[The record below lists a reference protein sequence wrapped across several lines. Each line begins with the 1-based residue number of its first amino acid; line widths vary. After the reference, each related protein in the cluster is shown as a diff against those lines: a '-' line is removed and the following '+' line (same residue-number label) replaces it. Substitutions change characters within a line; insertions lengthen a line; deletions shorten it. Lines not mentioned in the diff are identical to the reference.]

1 MSIIQDIRDTFN
13 RRDNALNQLIV
24 LNVVVFGVVVLL
36 YAIAFLSRSQ
46 QPGGWYEV
54 FIRQLQLSANLRT
67 LAFHPWTILTYAFVH
82 QSPFHIL
89 FNMLNLY
96 YFGQIIREYLGDR
109 RLISIYVL
117 GALAGAVAF
126 LLAYNL
132 LPVLQPGAAAGQSVI
147 GASAAVIAVVV
158 AAATLLPNYTFMLF
172 LFGPVKIKWIAAA
185 LVFISIAALNQGNTG
200 GEITHIGGALLG
212 FVFIKMINLGRD
224 MGRPV
229 EAVLDWFSRVANPK
243 SSMRVTHR
251 QPVATSARGAASPKG
266 NAAPAADQDE
276 IDLILDKIS
285 RSGYESL
292 SKDEKQKLFRASQ
305 Q

>member
-1 MSIIQDIRDTFN
+1 MSIVQDIRDTFS

-24 LNVVVFGVVVLL
+24 LNVLVFGVVVLL
-36 YAIAFLSRSQ
+36 FAIAFLSNQ
-46 QPGGWYEV
+46 TKGWYEV
-54 FIRQLQLSANLRT
+54 VMRQLQLSANLRT

-109 RLISIYVL
+109 RLLSIYVL
-117 GALAGAVAF
+117 GALAGAIAF

-132 LPVLQPGAAAGQSVI
+132 LPVLQSEAARGLPVI

-172 LFGPVKIKWIAAA
+172 ILGPVKIKWIAAA
-185 LVFISIAALNQGNTG
+185 LVFISVAAINQKNTG

-229 EAVLDWFSRVANPK
+229 EAVFDWFGRVASPR

-251 QPVATSARGAASPKG
+251 QPAATAARGSSSKAT
-266 NAAPAADQDE
+266 AAPVAGQDE

>member
-1 MSIIQDIRDTFN
+1 MSIVQDIRDTFS

-36 YAIAFLSRSQ
+36 FAIVFLSGQ
-46 QPGGWYEV
+46 VDGWYQV
-54 FIRQLQLSANLRT
+54 FMRQLQLSANLRV

-109 RLISIYVL
+109 RLISIYIL
-117 GALAGAVAF
+117 GGLAGAAAF
-126 LLAYNL
+126 VLAYNL
-132 LPVLQPGAAAGQSVI
+132 LPLPLPPMGTAGVNVI

-172 LFGPVKIKWIAAA
+172 ILGPVKIKWIAAA
-185 LVFISIAALNQGNTG
+185 LVFISVAAINQKNTG

-212 FVFIKMINLGRD
+212 FVFIKMMNLGRD

-229 EAVLDWFSRVANPK
+229 EVVLDWFSRVANPK

-251 QPVATSARGAASPKG
+251 QPVAATGRAGSAKG
-266 NAAPAADQDE
+266 NATPVAGQEE

>member
-1 MSIIQDIRDTFN
+1 MSVIQDIRDTFS

-24 LNVVVFGVVVLL
+24 LNVLVFGVVVLL
-36 YAIAFLSRSQ
+36 FAIAFLSRSQ
-46 QPGGWYEV
+46 QSGGWYEV
-54 FIRQLQLSANLRT
+54 FIRQLQLSANPRV
-67 LAFHPWTILTYAFVH
+67 LAFHPWTVLTYAFVH

-109 RLISIYVL
+109 RLLSIYVL
-117 GALAGAVAF
+117 GGLAGALVF
-126 LLAYNL
+126 LLAYNF
-132 LPVLQPGAAAGQSVI
+132 LPVLQPDAAKGLPVI
-147 GASAAVIAVVV
+147 GASAAVIAVIV

-172 LFGPVKIKWIAAA
+172 ILGPVKIKWIATA
-185 LVFISIAALNQGNTG
+185 LVFISVAAINQKNTG
-200 GEITHIGGALLG
+200 GEITHIGGAVLG
-212 FVFIKMINLGRD
+212 FVFVKMLNLGRD

-229 EAVLDWFSRVANPK
+229 EAVFDWFGRVSSPK

-251 QPVATSARGAASPKG
+251 QPVAASTRGG
-266 NAAPAADQDE
+266 NSKTTAAPVADQDE

>member
-1 MSIIQDIRDTFN
+1 MSVIQDIRDTFS

-24 LNVVVFGVVVLL
+24 LNVLVFGVVVLL
-36 YAIAFLSRSQ
+36 FAIAFLSQ
-46 QPGGWYEV
+46 QTTGWYEV
-54 FIRQLQLSANLRT
+54 FMRQLQLSANLRT

-109 RLISIYVL
+109 RLISIYML

-126 LLAYNL
+126 LLAYNFI
-132 LPVLQPGAAAGQSVI
+132 PILQPDAVAGQSVI
-147 GASAAVIAVVV
+147 GASAAIIAVVV

-172 LFGPVKIKWIAAA
+172 LFGPVKIKWIATA
-185 LVFISIAALNQGNTG
+185 LVFISVAAINQKNTG

-212 FVFIKMINLGRD
+212 FVFIKVLNLGRD

-229 EAVLDWFSRVANPK
+229 EAVLDWFSRVASPK

-251 QPVATSARGAASPKG
+251 QPVATSARGAAGSKN
-266 NAAPAADQDE
+266 NAVPIAGQDE

>member
-1 MSIIQDIRDTFN
+1 MSIVQDIRDTFS

-36 YAIAFLSRSQ
+36 FAIAFLSGQ
-46 QPGGWYEV
+46 VDGWYQV
-54 FIRQLQLSANLRT
+54 FMRQLQLSANLRT

-117 GALAGAVAF
+117 GALAGALAF

-132 LPVLQPGAAAGQSVI
+132 LPLPLPLMGTAGVNVI

-172 LFGPVKIKWIAAA
+172 ILGPVKIKWIAAA
-185 LVFISIAALNQGNTG
+185 LVFISVAAINQKNTG

-229 EAVLDWFSRVANPK
+229 EAVLNWFSRVANPK

-251 QPVATSARGAASPKG
+251 QPVAATGRAGSAKG
-266 NAAPAADQDE
+266 NATPVAGQEE

>member
-1 MSIIQDIRDTFN
+1 MSVIQDIRDTFS

-24 LNVVVFGVVVLL
+24 LNVLVFGVVVLL
-36 YAIAFLSRSQ
+36 FAIAFLSSQ
-46 QPGGWYEV
+46 TEGWYLV
-54 FIRQLQLSANLRT
+54 FMRQLQLSANLRT
-67 LAFHPWTILTYAFVH
+67 LAFHPWTLLTYAFVH

-109 RLISIYVL
+109 RLLSIYVL
-117 GALAGAVAF
+117 GALAGALAF

-132 LPVLQPGAAAGQSVI
+132 VPILQPGAAAGLPVI

-172 LFGPVKIKWIAAA
+172 ILGPVKIKWIAMA
-185 LVFISIAALNQGNTG
+185 LVVISVAAINQKNTG

-212 FVFIKMINLGRD
+212 FVFIKMINIGRD

-229 EAVLDWFSRVANPK
+229 EAIFDWFSRVASPK
-243 SSMRVTHR
+243 SAMRVTHR
-251 QPVATSARGAASPKG
+251 QPVGATGRANGST
-266 NAAPAADQDE
+266 APVAGQDE

>member
-1 MSIIQDIRDTFN
+1 MSVIQDIRDTFS

-24 LNVVVFGVVVLL
+24 LNVLVFGVVVLL
-36 YAIAFLSRSQ
+36 FAIAFLSQ
-46 QPGGWYEV
+46 QTTGWYEV
-54 FIRQLQLSANLRT
+54 VMRQLQLSANPRT
-67 LAFHPWTILTYAFVH
+67 LAFHPWTLLTYAFVH

-117 GALAGAVAF
+117 GALAGALVF
-126 LLAYNL
+126 LLAYNF
-132 LPVLQPGAAAGQSVI
+132 LPVLQPGALTGQPVI
-147 GASAAVIAVVV
+147 GASAAVIAVIV

-172 LFGPVKIKWIAAA
+172 ILGPVKIKWIATA
-185 LVFISIAALNQGNTG
+185 LVFISVAAINQKNTG
-200 GEITHIGGALLG
+200 GEITHIGGAVLG
-212 FVFIKMINLGRD
+212 FVFIKVLNLGRD

-229 EAVLDWFSRVANPK
+229 EAVLDWFSHVANKPA
-243 SSMRVTHR
+243 MRVTHR
-251 QPVATSARGAASPKG
+251 QPVATSARGAASSKN
-266 NAAPAADQDE
+266 NAAPIAGQDE